1 MLKITQKLLEMLLI
15 RGLPFTE
22 EKEFG
27 AFEAAE
33 LNSVITFTEPV
44 HKDGVTTACQPKWP
58 IAILGGCFS
67 KIWDILVVL
76 Q

>member
-27 AFEAAE
+27 AFEAADP
-33 LNSVITFTEPV
+33 NSVIITFTKPV
-44 HKDGVTTACQPKWP
+44 HKDGVTMHASPSGQWQFWAAVFARFG
-58 IAILGGCFS
+58 IF
-67 KIWDILVVL
+67 
-76 Q
+76 